1 MLSAQSGA
9 VDVMNVLIEKG
20 AHINEVNK
28 NKESVLDVFEK
39 NNPFEISNNKKMK
52 EYVDY
57 LRNLGAK
64 TAKEIQEERREKS
77 FMIRLKKALSKN

>member
-39 NNPFEISNNKKMK
+39 NNPFEILNNKKMQ
-52 EYVDY
+52 EQVDY

>member
-1 MLSAQSGA
+1 MWQKLLTF
-9 VDVMNVLIEKG
+9 VKNV
-20 AHINEVNK
+20 N
-28 NKESVLDVFEK
+28 VFEK
-39 NNPFEISNNKKMK
+39 NNSFEISNDKKMK
-52 EYVDY
+52 DHLDY